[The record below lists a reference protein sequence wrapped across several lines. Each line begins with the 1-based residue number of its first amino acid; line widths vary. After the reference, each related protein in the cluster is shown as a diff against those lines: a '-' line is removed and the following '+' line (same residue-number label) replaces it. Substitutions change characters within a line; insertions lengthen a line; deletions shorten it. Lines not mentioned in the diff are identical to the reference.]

1 MAYNINICVH
11 ASEIKQLEC
20 NALFMF
26 LHANLFVVHSE
37 NEDETCL
44 QVKSKKSQ
52 VSLCRSPFLLL

>member
-1 MAYNINICVH
+1 
-11 ASEIKQLEC
+11 
-20 NALFMF
+20 MF

-52 VSLCRSPFLLL
+52 DEANQFARLSKTPQKVLTYFINSLRILIFFL